1 MIFTLLNT
9 KVTDIQCGFYHNVV
23 VGTPRS
29 STAAM
34 NVGMGWAHGGAMT
47 GTGSYGLGGQRGTLG
62 GQGAGFGQNTG
73 ASAYS
78 GYSAYQTSMSK

>member
-9 KVTDIQCGFYHNVV
+9 KVTDIQCGNFHNLV

-34 NVGMGWAHGGAMT
+34 NVGISSGSGGI
-47 GTGSYGLGGQRGTLG
+47 GTSLYGTD
-62 GQGAGFGQNTG
+62 
-73 ASAYS
+73 
-78 GYSAYQTSMSK
+78 